1 MKTVIKYLL
10 KFKKRMALGFLIKI
24 LATVSEL
31 MLPLILSHI
40 LKNALSTGLREVLL
54 WGVLMVLF
62 SALALVG
69 NITANRMAARVS
81 KDLSKDLRSDLFN
94 KTLLLSARQADR
106 FTVPSLES
114 RITTDTYNVHS
125 FFNMIQRMGVR
136 APIILFGGIAVTL
149 FMDAKLSLVMIALMP
164 PVFLTVYFVRR
175 NGVPLYRRVQS
186 SVDGMVRVVREDSQG
201 IRVIKALS
209 KTESEKARF
218 DGVNK
223 ALVKDELK
231 AGVVMGSVQPIMNM
245 FTNVS
250 SVAVIALGAYFVSQ
264 GSSDPENVIA
274 FMQYFTLIST
284 SLMAVTRIFT
294 MYTKCSASAA
304 RIEEVLL
311 TQEEM
316 SVCEKKDYPD
326 IKTENRIVFDKVTFS
341 YNGRKNNLKDIS
353 FTVKKGGSVGII
365 GATGSGKSTLAR
377 LLLRFY
383 DADGGNVYI
392 DGENVRTI
400 PKKELYK
407 MFGTVFQQDFLFA
420 DTVRENIAFGRDISD
435 EAIEHAARTAQAIDF
450 ISQFEDG
457 FMHTLSQHAANISG
471 GQKQRLLIARAIA
484 LRPEI
489 LVLDDSSSALDYKTD
504 AALRQALKEEL
515 SGTTVVTIAQ
525 RVSSIKNC
533 DTIIVLE
540 KGEMIGVGTHEELL
554 EACPEYRE
562 ISDSQMGGAIV
573 D

>member
-40 LKNALSTGLREVLL
+40 LKNALSTGLRDVLL

-81 KDLSKDLRSDLFN
+81 KDLSKNLRSNLFN

-136 APIILFGGIAVTL
+136 APIILFGGIALTM

-175 NGVPLYRRVQS
+175 NGVPLYSTVQS

-223 ALVKDELK
+223 ALVNDELK

-250 SVAVIALGAYFVSQ
+250 SVAVIALGAYFV
-264 GSSDPENVIA
+264 
-274 FMQYFTLIST
+274 
-284 SLMAVTRIFT
+284 
-294 MYTKCSASAA
+294 
-304 RIEEVLL
+304 
-311 TQEEM
+311 
-316 SVCEKKDYPD
+316 
-326 IKTENRIVFDKVTFS
+326 
-341 YNGRKNNLKDIS
+341 
-353 FTVKKGGSVGII
+353 
-365 GATGSGKSTLAR
+365 
-377 LLLRFY
+377 
-383 DADGGNVYI
+383 
-392 DGENVRTI
+392 
-400 PKKELYK
+400 
-407 MFGTVFQQDFLFA
+407 
-420 DTVRENIAFGRDISD
+420 
-435 EAIEHAARTAQAIDF
+435 
-450 ISQFEDG
+450 
-457 FMHTLSQHAANISG
+457 
-471 GQKQRLLIARAIA
+471 
-484 LRPEI
+484 
-489 LVLDDSSSALDYKTD
+489 
-504 AALRQALKEEL
+504 
-515 SGTTVVTIAQ
+515 
-525 RVSSIKNC
+525 
-533 DTIIVLE
+533 
-540 KGEMIGVGTHEELL
+540 
-554 EACPEYRE
+554 
-562 ISDSQMGGAIV
+562 
-573 D
+573 

>member
-10 KFKKRMALGFLIKI
+10 KFKKRMALGFMIKM
-24 LATVSEL
+24 LATISEL

-40 LKNALSTGLREVLL
+40 LKNALSTGLREVML
-54 WGVLMVLF
+54 WGVFMVVC
-62 SALALVG
+62 SAIALVG
-69 NITANRMAARVS
+69 NVTANRMAARVS
-81 KDLSKDLRSDLFN
+81 KDFAKELRSDLFN
-94 KTLLLSARQADR
+94 KTLLLSARQADK
-106 FTVPSLES
+106 FTIPSLES

-136 APIILFGGIAVTL
+136 APIILFGGVAVTL

-175 NGVPLYRRVQS
+175 NGVPLYRKVQS

-209 KTESEKARF
+209 KTESEKKRF

-245 FTNVS
+245 FTNIS
-250 SVAVIALGAYFVSQ
+250 SVAVIALSAYFVSK

-304 RIEEVLL
+304 RIEEVLF
-311 TQEEM
+311 TEEEM
-316 SVCEKKDYPD
+316 GVCEKADYPD
-326 IKTENRIVFDKVTFS
+326 IKTNEHIVFDKVTFS
-341 YNGRKNNLKDIS
+341 YNGRKNDLKDIS
-353 FTVKKGGSVGII
+353 FTVKKGGSIGII
-365 GATGSGKSTLAR
+365 GATGSGKSTVAR

-383 DADGGNVYI
+383 DPNMGNIYI

-407 MFGTVFQQDFLFA
+407 RFGTVFQQDFLFA
-420 DTVRENIAFGRDISD
+420 DTVRENIAFGRDITD
-435 EAIEHAARTAQAIDF
+435 EEIERAARTAQAIDF
-450 ISQFEDG
+450 VSQFEDG
-457 FMHTLSQHAANISG
+457 FGHMLSQHAANISG

-484 LRPEI
+484 RHPEI

-504 AALRQALKEEL
+504 ASLRQALKTEL

-525 RVSSIKNC
+525 RVSSIKDC

-540 KGEMIGVGTHEELL
+540 KGEMIGIGTHDKLL
-554 EACPEYRE
+554 ETCPEYKE